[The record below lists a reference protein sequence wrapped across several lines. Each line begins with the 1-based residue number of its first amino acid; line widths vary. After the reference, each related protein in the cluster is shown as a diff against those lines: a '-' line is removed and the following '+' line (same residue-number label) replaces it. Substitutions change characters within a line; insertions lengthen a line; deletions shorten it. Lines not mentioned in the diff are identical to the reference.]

1 MSKTAK
7 SSPPK
12 PNVLKGSRNR
22 AHNFEA
28 FVIPIQLT
36 IKGRKCTLAF
46 ASLSSWQSIQNVFFL
61 TDAECSKN
69 SKKNEEIWIFHLG
82 FRVPKKKIAKMSK
95 FWHLNTAPFFRIW
108 EHYMMPNRP
117 CKQHIPF
124 GKSLGKTIMT
134 PRFHTWA
141 GRDIKV
147 WKNLGVGKRRNFVLP
162 EKSKKKE

>member
-69 SKKNEEIWIFHLG
+69 SKKKCSCGKKNHIF
-82 FRVPKKKIAKMSK
+82 FK
-95 FWHLNTAPFFRIW
+95 FPLFSSQW
-108 EHYMMPNRP
+108 
-117 CKQHIPF
+117 
-124 GKSLGKTIMT
+124 
-134 PRFHTWA
+134 
-141 GRDIKV
+141 
-147 WKNLGVGKRRNFVLP
+147 RRNP
-162 EKSKKKE
+162 ELEKNRLNLNLSLRNSCSKEKKEPKCQNSDISILHLFSEF